1 MIKQAIRKW
10 LGLEDLDREVKT
22 LSVTSYA
29 SVEAIKDLQ
38 AKTQEFPVSDKT
50 GYVLTVEE

>member
-1 MIKQAIRKW
+1 MKQAIRKW

-22 LSVTSYA
+22 LSVTSFA

-38 AKTQEFPVSDKT
+38 AKRQEMVDNQT

>member
-10 LGLEDLDREVKT
+10 LGFEELDREVKT
-22 LSVTSYA
+22 LSVTSFA

-38 AKTQEFPVSDKT
+38 AKINDKPVNVDEHIE
-50 GYVLTVEE
+50 LTLEE

>member
-10 LGLEDLDREVKT
+10 LGLEELDREVKT
-22 LSVTSYA
+22 LSVTSFA

-38 AKTQEFPVSDKT
+38 AKTQEFPVNDKT

>member
-1 MIKQAIRKW
+1 MIKQAIKQW
-10 LGLEDLDREVKT
+10 LGLEELDREVKT

-38 AKTQEFPVSDKT
+38 AKINDKPVNVDEHIE
-50 GYVLTVEE
+50 LTLEE

>member
-1 MIKQAIRKW
+1 MKQAIRKW

-22 LSVTSYA
+22 LSVTSFA

-38 AKTQEFPVSDKT
+38 AKNKEYSVDNQT
-50 GYVLTVEE
+50 GYVLTMEE

>member
-1 MIKQAIRKW
+1 MIKQAIKQW
-10 LGLEDLDREVKT
+10 LGLEELDREVRT

-38 AKTQEFPVSDKT
+38 AKINDKPVNVDEHIE
-50 GYVLTVEE
+50 LTLEE

>member
-1 MIKQAIRKW
+1 MKQAIRKW

-22 LSVTSYA
+22 LSVTSFA

-38 AKTQEFPVSDKT
+38 AKQQEIVDNQT

>member
-1 MIKQAIRKW
+1 MIKQALRKW
-10 LGLEDLDREVKT
+10 LGLEELDREVKT
-22 LSVTSYA
+22 LSVTSFA

-38 AKTQEFPVSDKT
+38 AKTQEFPVNDKT

>member
-1 MIKQAIRKW
+1 MIKQTIRKW
-10 LGLEDLDREVKT
+10 LGLEELDREVKT

-38 AKTQEFPVSDKT
+38 AKKPECPVDDKT